1 MKPSQS
7 ISRENID
14 DEYDKL
20 YKKCQDLQ
28 DRLDGADLAIGT
40 ASTNLQ
46 EAEAKL
52 AKADD
57 RACQAVRIF
66 EAITGKRQIAW
77 GEIYAEIQ
85 DFLTNTEEK

>member
-40 ASTNLQ
+40 ASTQLQ

-52 AKADD
+52 AKAEKERDSYKD
-57 RACQAVRIF
+57 AYENMKQF
-66 EAITGKRQIAW
+66 AIDSGLDVTTYG
-77 GEIYAEIQ
+77 
-85 DFLTNTEEK
+85 